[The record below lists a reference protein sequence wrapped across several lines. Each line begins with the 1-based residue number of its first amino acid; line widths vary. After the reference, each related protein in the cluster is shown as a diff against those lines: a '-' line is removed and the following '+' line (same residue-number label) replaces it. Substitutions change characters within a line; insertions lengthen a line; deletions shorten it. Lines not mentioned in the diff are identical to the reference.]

1 MPQGFR
7 SQGQGQQG
15 QEGRGRASPAHLTTL
30 ALRSLG
36 QVYDMNMSATRVWMQ
51 TQARAAS
58 AMGLPDWSGWF
69 EAADDRAR
77 RVFSTGAEQLVS
89 TAQRATEAATELQRE
104 VSRVVDIQTST
115 VAQTLQYGLQELGSQ
130 TSEGLTQLVETAREQ
145 AEEAE
150 RTASEMGD
158 QMRQGIEEG
167 GEQMRRSRQAGMRA
181 VDEIGEAGEQAEQEA
196 EHGESE
202 HAEGG
207 GRSRRRRAA

>member
-1 MPQGFR
+1 MPEGNR
-7 SQGQGQQG
+7 SSQG
-15 QEGRGRASPAHLTTL
+15 QEGQGRASPAHLATL

-36 QVYDMNMSATRVWMQ
+36 QVYDMNMSAARVLMQ

-58 AMGLPDWSGWF
+58 ALGLPDWSGWF

-115 VAQTLQYGLQELGSQ
+115 VAQTLQYGLHELGSQ
-130 TSEGLTQLVETAREQ
+130 TSEGLSQLVDTAREQ

-150 RTASEMGD
+150 RAASEMGE
-158 QMRQGIEEG
+158 QIRQSIEEG
-167 GEQMRRSRQAGMRA
+167 GEQMRRGRESGVRA
-181 VDEIGEAGEQAEQEA
+181 IEEMGEAEEQAE
-196 EHGESE
+196 S
-202 HAEGG
+202 GG
-207 GRSRRRRAA
+207 GRSRRSRRAA